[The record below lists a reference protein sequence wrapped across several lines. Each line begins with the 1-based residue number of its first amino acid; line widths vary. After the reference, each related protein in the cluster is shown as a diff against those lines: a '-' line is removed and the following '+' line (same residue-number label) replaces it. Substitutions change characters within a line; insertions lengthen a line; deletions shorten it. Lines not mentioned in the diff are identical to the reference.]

1 MSSFLLCAP
10 AKGAGALLQA
20 QDRSHQRRDAHAAS
34 GREEMLSDT
43 SPPLTAVHTHLLISV
58 LCHHSS
64 RTSLQA
70 IPQEPGQIPAT

>member
-1 MSSFLLCAP
+1 MSSFLLCDMHSI
-10 AKGAGALLQA
+10 GAINAGMHMQPLGEKRCSQT
-20 QDRSHQRRDAHAAS
+20 HP
-34 GREEMLSDT
+34 
-43 SPPLTAVHTHLLISV
+43 PPLTAVHTHLLISV